1 MVTGSEQTPVTV
13 IKRDEQGRFL
23 RGTQGGP
30 GRLPERSIA
39 LRDALL
45 AEIQPAEVA
54 ALGRKLFDLAL
65 SGDLKA
71 TQILLDKLIPR
82 GQGGGTSIAIV
93 NQTDGR
99 TLATTILE
107 RMEQERSAPQDGEM

>member
-1 MVTGSEQTPVTV
+1 MADEQPAVTV

-45 AEIQPAEVA
+45 AEIKPKEVA

-71 TQILLDKLIPR
+71 ADILLNKLIPK
-82 GQGGGTSIAIV
+82 GQSGGTNIAIV

-99 TLATTILE
+99 TLATTILARMREE
-107 RMEQERSAPQDGEM
+107 RGEAQDGE